1 MKNKNFMVNMDGK
14 VMFLIILLKDFFQP
28 GCEVVTMGGRVFG
41 DGDEQSKTPISVL
54 LPAANYLT
62 CK

>member
-1 MKNKNFMVNMDGK
+1 MVNMDGK